1 MITNL
6 RIKRITSVHHSELL
20 HNTCLQY
27 EELMTRMRQNSR
39 YTRTRL
45 QDEERP
51 IRKGWSKDVMEYLKY
66 SPR

>member
-1 MITNL
+1 
-6 RIKRITSVHHSELL
+6 VHHSELL